1 MFIPDIK
8 NKTLTVKNVYKLQYN
23 FTDVGAIKF
32 YFLKFCFLKR
42 QCHKIF
48 DQFFGLKDSA

>member
-32 YFLKFCFLKR
+32 YFLKFCFLKG
-42 QCHKIF
+42 QC
-48 DQFFGLKDSA
+48 QLSLRCGPGQTC

>member
-32 YFLKFCFLKR
+32 YFLKFCFLKG